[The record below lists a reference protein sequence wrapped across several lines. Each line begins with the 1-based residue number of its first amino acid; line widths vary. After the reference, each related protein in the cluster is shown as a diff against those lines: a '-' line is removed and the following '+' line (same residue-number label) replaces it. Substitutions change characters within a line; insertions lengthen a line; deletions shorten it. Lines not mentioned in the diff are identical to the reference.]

1 MKHMRTHTGEKPHQ
15 CSEYDNAF
23 ALSDSL
29 KKHMRAHT
37 GEKPYKC
44 ARSDIIVGPDSK
56 PIVISI
62 AMIQYY

>member
-44 ARSDIIVGPDSK
+44 DVC
-56 PIVISI
+56 
-62 AMIQYY
+62 